1 MFQIKKINDKFIF
14 ALPIKF
20 NMSKKLIVTGSMG
33 LIGSEVS
40 EYFLEKGWEVDGI
53 DNNQR
58 AVFFVLQG
66 DNSSNK
72 DRLLKYGTAY

>member
-1 MFQIKKINDKFIF
+1 M
-14 ALPIKF
+14 P
-20 NMSKKLIVTGSMG
+20 MRLIVTWSMG

-40 EYFLEKGWEVDGI
+40 EYFLQKGWEVHGI

-58 AVFFVLQG
+58 AVFFGIQG

-72 DRLLKYGTAY
+72 DRLTKYGNLTNCTITLTLEIAKPF

>member
-1 MFQIKKINDKFIF
+1 MQ
-14 ALPIKF
+14 
-20 NMSKKLIVTGSMG
+20 KKLIVTGSMG

-40 EYFLEKGWEVDGI
+40 EYFLEKGWEVHGI

-58 AVFFVLQG
+58 AVFFGLQG

-72 DRLLKYGTAY
+72 DRLAKFGSRYKLYSEIDIIKLN